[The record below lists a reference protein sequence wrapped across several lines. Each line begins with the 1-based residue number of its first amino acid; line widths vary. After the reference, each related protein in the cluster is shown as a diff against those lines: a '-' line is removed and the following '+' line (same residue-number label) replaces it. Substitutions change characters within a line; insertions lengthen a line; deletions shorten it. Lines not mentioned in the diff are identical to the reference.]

1 MRPGAEHRQQINT
14 PHESCNMPSKFFR
27 VATEGATTDGREIQR
42 DWIKQMAKNFN
53 RAKYGARVWLEHLR
67 GVLPE
72 SSFAA
77 LGDVLAVEARTV
89 EEGKLALFAQIEA
102 LPSLVAMNKAGQ
114 KIYTSIE
121 VDPNFAKSGEAY
133 LTGLAV
139 TDSPASLGTEVLKF
153 AAQNPD
159 ASPYKGRK
167 HSEGALFSAAVET
180 DLGLEGDAETIASSI
195 LTKFSDMLKNLS
207 GIAAPKHT
215 PETTEVFATKT
226 LEVLGAADAA
236 IQQQAKELAAAK
248 ADNAKLAGEF
258 ATLQTDFKALTDKL
272 SKQDGDPTQRPPATG
287 TEGMAKADC

>member
-1 MRPGAEHRQQINT
+1 
-14 PHESCNMPSKFFR
+14 MPSKFFR

-42 DWIKQMAKNFN
+42 SWIEQMAKNFK
-53 RAKYGARVWLEHLR
+53 RETYGARVWLEHMR

-77 LGDVLAVEARTV
+77 LGDVLAVEARPV
-89 EEGKLALFAQIEA
+89 EDGKLALFAQIEA
-102 LPSLVAMNKAGQ
+102 LPALVAMNKAKQ

-121 VDPNFAKSGEAY
+121 VDPNFAKTGEAY

-159 ASPYKGRK
+159 ASPYKGKK

-180 DLGLEGDAETIASSI
+180 DMGLEGDAESIASTLI
-195 LTKFSDMLKNLS
+195 TKFSDMLKNLS

-236 IQQQAKELAAAK
+236 IQHQAKELATEKAARE
-248 ADNAKLAGEF
+248 KLAGEF
-258 ATLQTDFKALTDKL
+258 STLEKKFNELTVKL
-272 SKQDGDPTQRPPATG
+272 SKQDGSTTGRPEATG
-287 TEGMAKADC
+287 TEGALKADC

>member
-1 MRPGAEHRQQINT
+1 
-14 PHESCNMPSKFFR
+14 MPSKFFR

-42 DWIKQMAKNFN
+42 SWIEQMAKNFK
-53 RAKYGARVWLEHLR
+53 RETYGARVWLEHMR
-67 GVLPE
+67 GMLPE

-77 LGDVLAVEARTV
+77 LGDVLAVEARPV
-89 EEGKLALFAQIEA
+89 EDGKLALFAQIET
-102 LPSLVAMNKAGQ
+102 LPALVAMNKAKQ

-159 ASPYKGRK
+159 ASPYKGKK

-180 DLGLEGDAETIASSI
+180 ELGLEGDAESIASTLI
-195 LTKFSDMLKNLS
+195 TKFSDMLKNLS

-236 IQQQAKELAAAK
+236 IQHQAKELATEKAARE
-248 ADNAKLAGEF
+248 KLAGEF
-258 ATLQTDFKALTDKL
+258 SALEKKFNELTVKL
-272 SKQDGDPTQRPPATG
+272 SKQDGDTTERPEATG
-287 TEGMAKADC
+287 NEGAVLADC